1 MSRLELAPDVF
12 TADYSGQPGH
22 RAFYLQARTG
32 DTSFT
37 YAAEK
42 QQVALLAE
50 KLSEMLLL
58 IDDDDPITSLTP
70 RRIPSLEA
78 IFADASWHVGVI
90 GLSYDDNE
98 DRVAIDIREASE
110 ETTSEEAFEAL
121 DETGDGAPGESARLI
136 LTRGQVRDFIVHA
149 LAVVQ
154 EGRAVCPL
162 CGLPID
168 PDGHA
173 CPATNGHH
181 PSA

>member
-22 RAFYLQARTG
+22 RAFYLQARAG

-37 YAAEK
+37 FAAEK

-50 KLSEMLLL
+50 KLTEMLLL
-58 IDDDDPITSLTP
+58 IDAEDPVVSLSP

-78 IFADASWHVGVI
+78 IFADPSWHVGAI
-90 GLSYDDNE
+90 GLSYDDE
-98 DRVAIDIREASE
+98 TDRVAIELREVTE
-110 ETTSEEAFEAL
+110 ETPDEEAFEAL
-121 DETGDGAPGESARLI
+121 GEGAASEGESARLI
-136 LTRGQVRDFIVHA
+136 LTRPQVRDFIVHA
-149 LAVVQ
+149 GGVVQ
-154 EGRAVCPL
+154 EGRPICPL
-162 CGLPID
+162 CGLPMD